1 MNAIVDFGR
10 FYALVFAACWLA
22 GFGYLFVGAL
32 ALTVTIVIATAAL
45 SNVNS

>member
-32 ALTVTIVIATAAL
+32 ALTVVLVIATSVL
-45 SNVNS
+45 SNFNS